1 MKQIRVLI
9 ADDHELIRN
18 GVRQLLE
25 KEPDFI
31 VCGEASNGREA
42 VDLSEQLKPDVVVL
56 DITMPE
62 LNGLDALPRIKRV
75 APETEILIFSSQ
87 ESERLVHQLLKSGA
101 RGYLL
106 KTGVSRHLV
115 SAVRALAAHKPFFS
129 SKISQIVFE
138 SYLNGGVPTDD
149 QLSGD
154 PLTAR
159 EREIVQLLA
168 EGRNNKDV
176 AANLGIS
183 VKTAETHRANI
194 MRKLEL
200 DSFSELVRY
209 AIRNNII
216 EA

>member
-18 GVRQLLE
+18 GVKLLLE
-25 KEPDFI
+25 KEPGFV

-42 VDLSEQLKPDVVVL
+42 VDLSEQLKPDVVIL

-75 APETEILIFSSQ
+75 SPETEILIFSSQ

-138 SYLNGGVPTDD
+138 SYLHGGVPSDD
-149 QLSGD
+149 LLSGD

-209 AIRNNII
+209 AIRNKII

>member
-115 SAVRALAAHKPFFS
+115 SAVRALAAHNPFFS